1 MAISSPRLWWLAMAL
16 LLWAPHTHCREFTH
30 EDIREAMLSLVH
42 MIRMSEDKLERHE
55 FREKA
60 LGEQV
65 KKMLTGLDKKH
76 RTLEPLK
83 GMISRLDERLSNVET
98 ILLQKEEREKAS
110 QTKINE
116 SLESIQKALVALAPA
131 PAPPADLDNSLSTSG
146 DAVLRRLDATDS
158 KIDAV
163 KKEIKTLKT
172 SLSPESLRSMCLEV
186 ASDANPFEKHIS
198 DAEKLLNKYELKLN
212 EFNGTKVQ
220 TDFVPLN
227 EVSLADEAW
236 HSKMS
241 EVMERQEI
249 EVKKIQRLLSD
260 AESMW
265 KDLPRLADLNRST
278 NETIDSVNK
287 ATETLLIN
295 NEMAVTKM
303 ETKLREMGD
312 RLVATNEDVQRSL
325 TQSNT
330 MTEHAYNDI
339 SRSYETLRNEVQLL
353 SKSEQ
358 VILETA
364 DNVVATKKRFE
375 YGVNQI
381 LMEVG
386 ELLKNQQKN
395 MNHTVSKKLDS
406 METAITS
413 NQTTAMKA
421 LSSKVESEMSQV
433 WRQIGIMH
441 KQIMMSSQ
449 ALNKLSEFSQ
459 EFVNASTSTMD
470 KVKKEV
476 GDITTRIVEL
486 QSNLNFVL
494 GELSIASQEFRQ
506 MASGLTKALNE
517 AKNKNSTTVPTVED
531 AGPGPHKIASAEK
544 TT

>member
-1 MAISSPRLWWLAMAL
+1 MAIYSPRLWWFAVAL

-60 LGEQV
+60 LGETV
-65 KKMLTGLDKKH
+65 KKMLSGLDKKH
-76 RTLEPLK
+76 RALEPLK

-98 ILLQKEEREKAS
+98 ILLQKEEREKTS
-110 QTKINE
+110 QAKINDA
-116 SLESIQKALVALAPA
+116 LENIQKALVALKPA
-131 PAPPADLDNSLSTSG
+131 PAPPADLDNNLSATD
-146 DAVLRRLDATDS
+146 DALQRRLDATDS

-163 KKEIKTLKT
+163 KKEIKSLKS
-172 SLSPESLRSMCLEV
+172 SLSPESLRSMCLDV
-186 ASDANPFEKHIS
+186 ASDMNPFEKHITE
-198 DAEKLLNKYELKLN
+198 AEKLLNKYELKLN
-212 EFNGTKVQ
+212 EYNGTTKVQ

-265 KDLPRLADLNRST
+265 KDLARQSDLFRFT
-278 NETIDSVNK
+278 NQTIEAVNK
-287 ATETLLIN
+287 ATETVLGN
-295 NEMAVTKM
+295 NEMAVSKIVV
-303 ETKLREMGD
+303 KLREMGD

-330 MTEHAYNDI
+330 MTEHAYSDI
-339 SRSYETLRNEVQLL
+339 SRSYETLRAEVQLL

-364 DNVVATKKRFE
+364 DNVIATKKRFE
-375 YGVNQI
+375 YGVHQI

-386 ELLKNQQKN
+386 ELIKGQHKN
-395 MNHTVSKKLDS
+395 MNRTVSGKLDHI
-406 METAITS
+406 ETEITN
-413 NQTTAMKA
+413 NQTIGLNA
-421 LSSKVESEMSQV
+421 LGAKIESEMSQV

-441 KQIMMSSQ
+441 QQIMMTSQ
-449 ALNKLSEFSQ
+449 ALNKLSASSEDY
-459 EFVNASTSTMD
+459 VNASTSTMD

-476 GDITTRIVEL
+476 TNITTRIVEL
-486 QSNLNFVL
+486 QNNVNFVV
-494 GELSIASQEFRQ
+494 GEMSVASQEFRQ
-506 MASGLTKALNE
+506 MAAGLTKTLDKVN
-517 AKNKNSTTVPTVED
+517 NKSTTAAPLIE
-531 AGPGPHKIASAEK
+531 GPGPHKIASDEAAK
-544 TT
+544 

>member
-1 MAISSPRLWWLAMAL
+1 MAIYSPRLWWLAVAL

-76 RTLEPLK
+76 RALEPLK

-98 ILLQKEEREKAS
+98 ILLQKEEREKTS
-110 QTKINE
+110 QAKINDA
-116 SLESIQKALVALAPA
+116 LENIQKALVSLTPA
-131 PAPPADLDNSLSTSG
+131 PSPAADLDNNLSSTD
-146 DAVLRRLDATDS
+146 DALQRRLDATDS

-163 KKEIKTLKT
+163 KKEIKTLKS

-186 ASDANPFEKHIS
+186 ASNTNPFEKHITE
-198 DAEKLLNKYELKLN
+198 AEKLLNKYELKLN
-212 EFNGTKVQ
+212 EYNGTSKVQ

-236 HSKMS
+236 HSKMT
-241 EVMERQEI
+241 EVMERQET

-265 KDLPRLADLNRST
+265 KDLARQSDLFRFT
-278 NETIDSVNK
+278 NHTIETINK

-295 NEMAVTKM
+295 NEMGVTKIVS
-303 ETKLREMGD
+303 KLREMGD

-330 MTEHAYNDI
+330 MTEHAYSDI
-339 SRSYETLRNEVQLL
+339 SRSYETLRAEVQLL

-364 DNVVATKKRFE
+364 DNVIATKKRFE
-375 YGVNQI
+375 YGVHQI

-386 ELLKNQQKN
+386 ELIKAQHKN
-395 MNHTVSKKLDS
+395 MNKTVSGKLDHI
-406 METAITS
+406 ETEITN
-413 NQTTAMKA
+413 NQTTGLNA
-421 LSSKVESEMSQV
+421 LGAKIESEMSQV

-441 KQIMMSSQ
+441 QQIMMTSK
-449 ALNKLSEFSQ
+449 ALNKLSSSSEDY
-459 EFVNASTSTMD
+459 VNASTATLD

-476 GDITTRIVEL
+476 TGITTRIQEL
-486 QSNLNFVL
+486 QSNLNFVV
-494 GELSIASQEFRQ
+494 GEMSLASQEFRQ
-506 MASGLTKALNE
+506 MASGLSKTLDKA
-517 AKNKNSTTVPTVED
+517 NKSTTAAPLIE
-531 AGPGPHKIASAEK
+531 GPGPHKIASEEATK
-544 TT
+544 

>member
-116 SLESIQKALVALAPA
+116 SLESIQKALMALAPA

-531 AGPGPHKIASAEK
+531 AGPGPHTIASAEK